1 MLGERAPV
9 QAGRLQARRAAQLL
23 LALLGC
29 AAAAGCADGAD
40 ESTGDGG
47 GAATGS
53 CPSDLPSDARCPEA
67 APSYGGVV
75 AGILEQ
81 RCQGCHYPQNPFSSV
96 VLSDYQRVFAARRTS
111 LSLVYGCDMP
121 PAGALPL
128 SAEERRVLLAWFVC
142 GAPQN

>member
-1 MLGERAPV
+1 V
-9 QAGRLQARRAAQLL
+9 L
-23 LALLGC
+23 LAVLGC
-29 AAAAGCADGAD
+29 AVGGWAAVGCADDANDGTGEGGA
-40 ESTGDGG
+40 GG
-47 GAATGS
+47 GPATGS
-53 CPSDLPSDARCPEA
+53 CPSDLPSDANCPQA
-67 APSYGGVV
+67 APSYAGVV

-121 PAGALPL
+121 PAEALPL
-128 SAEERRVLLAWFVC
+128 STEERRALLAWFVC